1 MDASFWAALGLGVSV
16 VGTGLALSY
25 KIGGL
30 VGGLQMQ
37 GNALSAQSE
46 VLAEQGKTLMA
57 QNTML
62 VKVATEVANLCER
75 QDRVEKCLNGNL
87 KLVS

>member
-1 MDASFWAALGLGVSV
+1 MDASLWAALGLGVSV

-30 VGGLQMQ
+30 VGGLQTQ
-37 GNALSAQSE
+37 GKTLSAQSE
-46 VLAEQGKTLMA
+46 VLAEQGRTLMA

-87 KLVS
+87 KLVP